1 MSARKPRS
9 KRAIPRFASEDEER
23 RFWATHDATDYF
35 DWSRAAH
42 ATFPNLRPTTT
53 SISIRLP
60 VSMLEELK
68 ALANA
73 QDVPY
78 QSLMKVFL
86 SERLA
91 RERGRKI
98 PA

>member
-1 MSARKPRS
+1 MSARKPKSS
-9 KRAIPRFASEDEER
+9 KPLPRFTSEDKER
-23 RFWATHDATDYF
+23 RFWSSHDVVDYF
-35 DWSRAAH
+35 DWNRAVQP
-42 ATFPNLRPTTT
+42 TFPNLRPTTT
-53 SISIRLP
+53 SISIRLS

-86 SERLA
+86 SERLV
-91 RERGRKI
+91 RERHRRV